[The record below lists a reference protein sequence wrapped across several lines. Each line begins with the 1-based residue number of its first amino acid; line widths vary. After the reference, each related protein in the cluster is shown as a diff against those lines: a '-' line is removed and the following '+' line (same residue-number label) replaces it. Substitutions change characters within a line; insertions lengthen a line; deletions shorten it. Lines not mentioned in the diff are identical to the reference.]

1 MGMLPS
7 GLPEIVGDDEEI
19 TRFLTQSS
27 HYNSVM
33 PRPAAFLPDPKHR
46 NKSVFR
52 CGANPVRIREIWEKT
67 TNFQQTLKAAA
78 VCKTA
83 EVRNAGVDVIASEPP
98 DAHANIEGW
107 PWLVNDPELQKA
119 KQKEI
124 AAVIAQKSALVM
136 L

>member
-7 GLPEIVGDDEEI
+7 GLPDFVGDDEEV

-27 HYNSVM
+27 HYNSLM
-33 PRPAAFLPDPKHR
+33 PKPAAFLPDPKHR

-52 CGANPVRIREIWEKT
+52 CPANPDHIREILEKN
-67 TNFQQTLKAAA
+67 TNFQQAPKAAA
-78 VCKTA
+78 VCKTI
-83 EVRNAGVDVIASEPP
+83 EVRNAGVDVIAKEPP

-107 PWLVNDPELQKA
+107 PWLENDPELQKA

-124 AAVIAQKSALVM
+124 ASAIAQKCVLVM